1 MTYNKVS
8 GYVEL
13 RMQHNSADY
22 VCTQQDVE
30 VIEYMKGKSKKHLL
44 VKIDDCW
51 GERDDMDCLFV
62 GNEEVNGAVSI
73 LTVASAITNVH
84 RKYLPF
90 F

>member
-1 MTYNKVS
+1 
-8 GYVEL
+8 
-13 RMQHNSADY
+13 

-44 VKIDDCW
+44 VRIDDCW

-73 LTVASAITNVH
+73 LTVHSALTNVH
-84 RKYLPF
+84 GKYLPIF
-90 F
+90 